1 MLFLG
6 RSRERYMYT
15 IQLLNVNHIKLTLI
29 YYIYAFVLDDISSH
43 PWGSDVGW
51 SGPEPLYYNSF
62 DNLNGFVL
70 MEGDQPSSLSPIL
83 GKVLIYN

>member
-1 MLFLG
+1 MC
-6 RSRERYMYT
+6 T
-15 IQLLNVNHIKLTLI
+15 IQLLNVSHIDILYLC
-29 YYIYAFVLDDISSH
+29 FVLDDISSH

-51 SGPEPLYYNSF
+51 SGAEPVYYNSF
-62 DNLNGFVL
+62 DNLNDFVL